1 MNTPGASMPG
11 VSSAARSQTPRFGI
25 LGSGKGSNFRAL
37 AETFQQGLLG
47 SEPVIVLSD
56 VETAG
61 TLDLA
66 KGLGIPS
73 HFVAPGPFR
82 TKMTPEAEGEIV
94 RLLEEA
100 KVEFIV
106 LAGFMRV
113 IKEPL
118 LKAFPGR
125 ILNIHPSL
133 LPEFRGLEAWRQAM
147 EAGVPEA
154 GCTVHLVDEGVDTGK
169 ILGQSRVPVLPD
181 DTAETLHA
189 RIQIAE
195 HELYPRIVRGFAQNL
210 HGENP
215 KPHTHEP
222 HHHREATP

>member
-1 MNTPGASMPG
+1 MSTPGTQLPG
-11 VSSAARSQTPRFGI
+11 VSFSPESQGPRFGV

-37 AETFQQGLLG
+37 AEAWRAGTLG
-47 SEPVIVLSD
+47 CTPVIVLSD
-56 VETAG
+56 IGTAG
-61 TLDLA
+61 ILDLA
-66 KGLGIPS
+66 REFGIPG

-82 TKMTPEAEGEIV
+82 TKMSPEAEGEIV

-100 KVEFIV
+100 RVDFVV

-118 LKAFPGR
+118 LRAFPGR

-133 LPEFRGLEAWRQAM
+133 LPAFRGLEAWRQAL

-154 GCTVHLVDEGVDTGK
+154 GCTVHLVDEGVDTGR
-169 ILGQSRVPVLPD
+169 ILGQSRVPVLPG

-189 RIQIAE
+189 RIQVAE
-195 HELYPRIVRGFAQNL
+195 HELYPRMVREFAAGL
-210 HGENP
+210 
-215 KPHTHEP
+215 K
-222 HHHREATP
+222 

>member
-1 MNTPGASMPG
+1 MSTPGTQLPE
-11 VSSAARSQTPRFGI
+11 VSFSPESQGLRFGV

-37 AETFQQGLLG
+37 AEAWRAGTLG
-47 SEPVIVLSD
+47 CTPVIVLSD
-56 VETAG
+56 IETAG
-61 TLDLA
+61 ILGLA
-66 KGLGIPS
+66 KGFGIPR

-82 TKMTPEAEGEIV
+82 TKMSTEAEGEIV

-100 KVEFIV
+100 KVDFVV

-118 LKAFPGR
+118 LRAFPGR

-133 LPEFRGLEAWRQAM
+133 LPTFRGLEAWRQAL

-169 ILGQSRVPVLPD
+169 ILGQSRVPVLTG

-189 RIQIAE
+189 RIQVAE
-195 HELYPRIVRGFAQNL
+195 HELYPRIVREFASGMKSN
-210 HGENP
+210 
-215 KPHTHEP
+215 
-222 HHHREATP
+222 

>member
-1 MNTPGASMPG
+1 MSTPGTQLPG
-11 VSSAARSQTPRFGI
+11 VSFSPESQGLRFGV

-37 AETFQQGLLG
+37 AEAWKSGTLG
-47 SEPVIVLSD
+47 ATPAIVLSD
-56 VETAG
+56 IETAG
-61 TLDLA
+61 ILPL
-66 KGLGIPS
+66 GREFGIPS
-73 HFVAPGPFR
+73 HFIPPGPFR

-100 KVEFIV
+100 KVDFVV

-118 LKAFPGR
+118 LRAFPGR

-133 LPEFRGLEAWRQAM
+133 LPEFRGLEAWRQAL

-169 ILGQSRVPVLPD
+169 ILGQSRVPVLPG

-189 RIQIAE
+189 RIQVAE
-195 HELYPRIVRGFAQNL
+195 HELYPRIVREFAE
-210 HGENP
+210 GIS
-215 KPHTHEP
+215 K
-222 HHHREATP
+222 AS

>member
-1 MNTPGASMPG
+1 MSTPGTQLPG
-11 VSSAARSQTPRFGI
+11 VSFSPESQGLRFGV

-37 AETFQQGLLG
+37 AEAWRAGTLG
-47 SEPVIVLSD
+47 CTPVIVLSD
-56 VETAG
+56 IETAG
-61 TLDLA
+61 ILGLA
-66 KGLGIPS
+66 KGFGIPR

-82 TKMTPEAEGEIV
+82 TKMSTEAEGEIV

-100 KVEFIV
+100 KVDFVV

-118 LKAFPGR
+118 LRAFPGR

-133 LPEFRGLEAWRQAM
+133 LPTFRGLEAWRQAL
-147 EAGVPEA
+147 EAGVPEV

-169 ILGQSRVPVLPD
+169 ILGQSRVPVLPG

-189 RIQIAE
+189 RIQVAE
-195 HELYPRIVRGFAQNL
+195 HELYPRIVREFAE
-210 HGENP
+210 GIS
-215 KPHTHEP
+215 K
-222 HHHREATP
+222 AS

>member
-1 MNTPGASMPG
+1 MSTPGTQLPG
-11 VSSAARSQTPRFGI
+11 VSFSPESQGLRFGV

-37 AETFQQGLLG
+37 AEAWRAGTLG
-47 SEPVIVLSD
+47 CTPVVVLSD
-56 VETAG
+56 IETAG
-61 TLDLA
+61 ILGLA
-66 KGLGIPS
+66 KEFGIPR

-82 TKMTPEAEGEIV
+82 TKMSTEAEGEIV

-100 KVEFIV
+100 KVDFVV

-118 LKAFPGR
+118 LRAFLGR

-133 LPEFRGLEAWRQAM
+133 LPTFRGLEAWRQAL

-169 ILGQSRVPVLPD
+169 ILGQSRVPVLPG

-189 RIQIAE
+189 RIQVAE
-195 HELYPRIVRGFAQNL
+195 HELYPRIVREFAA
-210 HGENP
+210 GIS
-215 KPHTHEP
+215 K
-222 HHHREATP
+222 AS